1 MFARNFTLLWLAA
14 VTSALGNGMRW
25 IALPLLAAGQSRD
38 PWTISLVTAAEQVPW
53 LLFGLAAGALADRHD
68 RRALVRRSD
77 LGRAAAVAAFAVAV
91 AVGETPIVLIAALGF
106 ALTCGEAV
114 TSAATAA
121 LLPAVV
127 PPSRRATANGHLMA
141 GVQLTDALIGP
152 SAGAALFGLAAFAP
166 FALDAATFV
175 VSALCVTL
183 LRLPAAPAAVPE
195 ARSGV
200 QLPAASAVV
209 PEARSGV
216 QLPAA
221 SAVVPEARSGVQVPA
236 ASAVVPEA
244 RAGVQVPAAS
254 AVVPEARAGVLDG
267 LRYLGSSR
275 ALLALCLL
283 QAATTLAYTGVLA
296 VLVLFAGQALGL
308 GATGFGLLVGAF
320 AVGGVAGGLGAGA
333 LARRLGARRG
343 MVIAYAAGALGVA
356 GFGLAGGPV
365 SGGLLAAALGLAS
378 TSGDAVAAA
387 MRQGLVPDAY
397 LGRVT
402 SAFRL
407 VGLGAAP
414 LGALGAGALAHAHG
428 LRAPFLAGGALIA
441 AGLLLYAFMTVRSS
455 RYTSVSLPAKPS
467 VPEEGREPLSS
478 E

>member
-1 MFARNFTLLWLAA
+1 MFGGRNFNLLWLAA
-14 VTSALGNGMRW
+14 VTSALGNGVRW

-77 LGRAAAVAAFAVAV
+77 LARAAAVAAFAVAV
-91 AVGETPIVLIAALGF
+91 AAGATPIALIAALGF
-106 ALTCGEAV
+106 VLTCGETV

-127 PPSRRATANGHLMA
+127 PPPRRATANGHLMA

-166 FALDAATFV
+166 FAIDAVTFV
-175 VSALCVTL
+175 ASALCITL
-183 LRLPAAPAAVPE
+183 LRVPADPAGVPEAQASALLRVPADPAGVPEAQASALLRVPADPAAPA
-195 ARSGV
+195 G
-200 QLPAASAVV
+200 
-209 PEARSGV
+209 
-216 QLPAA
+216 
-221 SAVVPEARSGVQVPA
+221 
-236 ASAVVPEA
+236 VPEA
-244 RAGVQVPAAS
+244 RAS
-254 AVVPEARAGVLDG
+254 VLDG
-267 LRYLGSSR
+267 LRHLGSSR

-283 QAATTLAYTGVLA
+283 QAATTLAYTGILA
-296 VLVLFAGQALGL
+296 VLVLFAGQVLGL
-308 GATGFGLLVGAF
+308 GPTGFGLLVGAF

-333 LARRLGARRG
+333 LARWLGARRG

-356 GFGLAGGPV
+356 AFGLASGPV

-378 TSGDAVAAA
+378 TSGNAVAAA
-387 MRQGLVPDAY
+387 IRQELVPDAY

-414 LGALGAGALAHAHG
+414 LGALAAGALAHAYG
-428 LRAPFLAGGALIA
+428 LRAPFLAGGALSA
-441 AGLLLYAFMTVRSS
+441 AGLLLYAFMTVKSS
-455 RYTSVSLPAKPS
+455 RYTLVSLAAKPS
-467 VPEEGREPLSS
+467 VPEEGRAPLSS